1 MSENDGTE
9 DRQAKLFDEACRL
22 TGLAYLMQA
31 IHGDVPDHSSMI
43 YELKRLE
50 WLILVDS
57 GSHHA
62 GLKMAIDILESQED
76 LCKQEDFKNPA

>member
-22 TGLAYLMQA
+22 TGLAYLMQV

-62 GLKMAIDILESQED
+62 GLKMAIDILEYREDMWMQE
-76 LCKQEDFKNPA
+76 QFEDPA